1 MAKKEDS
8 QANDSNL
15 ESESPYI
22 QEESSIQSKTSWLS
36 SRATK
41 ITAIAVGSS
50 LALGAAFAGGAAAG
64 QLAGGAPG
72 GDFGMGQNG
81 PSFDGP
87 RAPHEEGAERG
98 GREGRNHQGGPRS
111 GGAESGDRKDHGSKS
126 FAPPM
131 QMPAP
136 SSTATTTP

>member
-8 QANDSNL
+8 QANDSNI

-22 QEESSIQSKTSWLS
+22 QEESSTQSKASWLS
-36 SRATK
+36 SRAVK

-98 GREGRNHQGGPRS
+98 DREGRQHQGGPRN
-111 GGAESGDRKDHGSKS
+111 GAESGDRKDHGPKS

-131 QMPAP
+131 QMPVP

>member
-1 MAKKEDS
+1 MAKKENS
-8 QANDSNL
+8 QANDSNI

-22 QEESSIQSKTSWLS
+22 QEESPTQNKTSWLS
-36 SRATK
+36 SRAAK

-81 PSFDGP
+81 PSFDGS
-87 RAPHEEGAERG
+87 RAPHDEGAESG
-98 GREGRNHQGGPRS
+98 GREGREHQGGPR
-111 GGAESGDRKDHGSKS
+111 GDGAESGDRNDQGPKS
-126 FAPPM
+126 FAPPI
-131 QMPAP
+131 QMPVP
-136 SSTATTTP
+136 TSTATTTP

>member
-22 QEESSIQSKTSWLS
+22 QEESSTQSKTSWLS
-36 SRATK
+36 SRAAK

-72 GDFGMGQNG
+72 GDFGVGQNG

-87 RAPHEEGAERG
+87 GAPHEEGAEHG
-98 GREGRNHQGGPRS
+98 DREGRQHQGGPRN
-111 GGAESGDRKDHGSKS
+111 GAENGDRKDHGPKS

-131 QMPAP
+131 QMPVP